1 VLLQTL
7 PPFDR
12 KGEKLTKWLEV
23 NRFVRE
29 ELAAEADAFFD
40 VVPILIDGPECEGK
54 SKYNGHPNE
63 QGCALWAQELLPV
76 LKDFLERV

>member
-1 VLLQTL
+1 M

-12 KGEKLTKWLEV
+12 KGEKLEKWLEV

-40 VVPILIDGPECEGK
+40 VVPILIDGPEVEGK
-54 SKYNGHPNE
+54 SKFNGHPNE
-63 QGCALWAQELLPV
+63 KGCALWAEALLPV
-76 LKDFLERV
+76 LKEFLGRA